1 MRKLFVAVLL
11 LSAPSFAAR
20 LSSRPADDS
29 DDRSIPMQGLYAAI
43 GGGGALVI
51 LDSGNAFGYDAEV
64 RLGYSFNPGLQIY
77 LGGSVDGAT
86 INGLSFRSEMIGA
99 FVQYHL
105 YSNRNVGVYARA
117 GIGIGLSSSILDSAL
132 GLAEGG
138 GLGVEIAL
146 SPGLFIAPELFYK
159 SSNLSVSNG
168 QGSYTEQAVGLQLAL
183 IYY

>member
-1 MRKLFVAVLL
+1 MRTLFVAVLL

-20 LSSRPADDS
+20 LASRPADDYE
-29 DDRSIPMQGLYAAI
+29 DRSTPMQGLYAAI

-51 LDSGNAFGYDAEV
+51 LDEGNAFGYDAEA

-86 INGLSFRSEMIGA
+86 INGSSFRSEMIAA

-105 YSNRNVGVYARA
+105 YRNRSVGVYARA
-117 GIGIGLSSSILDSAL
+117 GIGIGLSSSRFDSAV

-159 SSNLSVSNG
+159 SASLSVSNG
-168 QGSYTEQAVGLQLAL
+168 LGTYGEQVVGLQLAL